1 MKETK
6 QFQTESK
13 QLLNLR
19 INSIYSNK
27 EVFLREL
34 ISNASDAIDKYKYF
48 SLTDTKEFPIKDKYL
63 IRITPNKEERTITIS
78 DNGIGRDKEGL
89 EENLGTIAR
98 SGSKEFLLKHQDDKD
113 KGDRNIIGQFGVG
126 FYSAFM
132 VAKKIEVTTKKRNGK
147 AYRFT
152 SDGIDSYSIE
162 DVDSFDKDSG
172 TDIKV
177 YLKDDN
183 EEENFTKYLGDFEIE
198 ELVKKYSDYVR
209 YPIRME
215 ETHVSHEYDK
225 DGKVIPEK
233 DKTTVED
240 KTLNSRVPLWKK
252 AKSQVSDK
260 ELNDFYKTT
269 YHDYEEPLCS
279 LFVKLEG
286 MVSFNALV
294 FIPSHVPY
302 DLYSDK
308 YEKGLSLYTKGIF
321 IKDKCSELVPD
332 YLKFIKGLV
341 DCDDFPLNI
350 SRERLQASPLR
361 KKISDAIEK
370 KVVEKLKDRQKNEKD
385 KYLKFNKL
393 FGNYIKGGIY
403 SSYGA
408 KKDTLQDLL
417 RYATYKHEEPISL
430 SQYVK
435 ERKPDQKEIYFASGK
450 TKESIKLLP
459 QREAYVKK
467 DEDVLFLRDDIDEF
481 TLRVRQDYDKK
492 PFKNIESASG
502 DDLSKEE
509 KDKLETAKREH
520 KRFLDT
526 LTESLKGKVDEVSF
540 SSKLVS
546 SPVCLSTKEGLSRN
560 RERVLDG
567 QAKREGEEENAPK
580 SVKVLEINPESDL
593 FKARSKLDDDKV
605 KEYGSVLYDEARLIS
620 GFEIDDKE
628 DFLKKLNS
636 LRVLALS
643 K

>member
-34 ISNASDAIDKYKYF
+34 ISNASDAIDKYKYL
-48 SLTDTKEFPIKDKYL
+48 SLTDTKDYPVKDSYE
-63 IRITPNKEERTITIS
+63 IRIALDKKERTVSIS

-89 EENLGTIAR
+89 EENLGTIAK
-98 SGSKEFLLKHQDDKD
+98 SGSKEFLLKHKDDKD
-113 KGDRNIIGQFGVG
+113 KEGRNIIGQFGVG
-126 FYSAFM
+126 FYSAFR
-132 VAKKIEVTTKKRNGK
+132 VADKIEVVTKKRGDK
-147 AYRFT
+147 AYKFT

-162 DVDSFDKDSG
+162 DVEEESIDSG
-172 TDIKV
+172 TTVKV
-177 YLKDDN
+177 HLKEDT
-183 EEENFTKYLGDFEIE
+183 EGENYTKYLDDYQIE
-198 ELVKKYSDYVR
+198 ELIKKYSDYVR
-209 YPIRME
+209 YPIKRLE
-215 ETHVSHEYDK
+215 SHTEHEYDK

-233 DKTTVED
+233 DKTETED

-252 AKSQVSDK
+252 PKSQVTDK
-260 ELNDFYKTT
+260 DLNEFYKQT
-269 YHDYEEPLCS
+269 YHDHEDPLCS
-279 LFVKLEG
+279 LFIKLEG

-294 FIPSHVPY
+294 FIPGRVPY

-321 IKDKCSELVPD
+321 IKDKCSQLVPD
-332 YLKFIKGLV
+332 YLKFIRGLV

-350 SRERLQASPLR
+350 SRERLQTSPTR
-361 KKISDAIEK
+361 QKVCDSIEK
-370 KVVEKLKDRQKNEKD
+370 KVVEKLKDRQKNEKE

-403 SSYGA
+403 SSYGR
-408 KKDTLQDLL
+408 KKDTLEDLL
-417 RYATYKHEEPISL
+417 RFSSLKHEEPITL
-430 SQYVK
+430 SGYVK
-435 ERKPDQKEIYFASGK
+435 ERKPEQKEIFFASGK
-450 TKESIKLLP
+450 SREAIKLIP
-459 QREAYVKK
+459 QREGFVKK

-481 TLRVRQDYDKK
+481 TFRVRNSYKDK
-492 PFKNIESASG
+492 PFKNIESVATEG
-502 DDLSKEE
+502 LSKEE
-509 KDKLETAKREH
+509 KDKLETRKREN

-526 LTESLKGKVDEVSF
+526 LTESLKGKVDSVDF

-567 QAKREGEEENAPK
+567 QAKRDGEEENAPK
-580 SVKVLEINPESDL
+580 SEKILEINPDSEL
-593 FKARSKLDDDKV
+593 FKARSKLDDEGV

-620 GFEIDDKE
+620 GFDIEDKE

-636 LRVLALS
+636 LRIKALQ